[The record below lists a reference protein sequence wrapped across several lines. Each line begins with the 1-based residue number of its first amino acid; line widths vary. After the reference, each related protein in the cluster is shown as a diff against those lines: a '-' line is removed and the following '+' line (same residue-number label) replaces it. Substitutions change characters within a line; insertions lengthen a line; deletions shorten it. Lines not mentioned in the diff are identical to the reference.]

1 MDIIFVFLKN
11 KCRIIYVE
19 KRIFIKMKDH
29 DLPMVITESESDSSS
44 LCILM
49 LHGFMAFK
57 EGDGYLFSKF
67 AQKFEENGI
76 SSAIIDFCSMG
87 ENRFSRENYG
97 LKVML
102 EEVKEAFRY
111 LKEECG
117 FSHIVLLG
125 HSLGGR
131 IAVYSSDLPV
141 SCLITINGAL
151 QDGKDLSDLLVP
163 EMKDGYCLVRPS
175 DGRVELLFERFKK
188 ELVEIQKEVI
198 LNYEGPILVC
208 IGKDDPTIDP
218 AISYRFSLEN
228 KTDRFEIEGAN
239 HTLNAKTGDY
249 AKVYECIDYVMKW
262 IKEKGLL

>member
-76 SSAIIDFCSMG
+76 SSARIDFCSMG

-97 LKVML
+97 LKVM
-102 EEVKEAFRY
+102 
-111 LKEECG
+111 
-117 FSHIVLLG
+117 
-125 HSLGGR
+125 
-131 IAVYSSDLPV
+131 
-141 SCLITINGAL
+141 
-151 QDGKDLSDLLVP
+151 
-163 EMKDGYCLVRPS
+163 M
-175 DGRVELLFERFKK
+175 
-188 ELVEIQKEVI
+188 
-198 LNYEGPILVC
+198 
-208 IGKDDPTIDP
+208 
-218 AISYRFSLEN
+218 
-228 KTDRFEIEGAN
+228 
-239 HTLNAKTGDY
+239 
-249 AKVYECIDYVMKW
+249 
-262 IKEKGLL
+262 

>member
-1 MDIIFVFLKN
+1 MDLWLLKKEMDIYFQNLLRNLK
-11 KCRIIYVE
+11 
-19 KRIFIKMKDH
+19 KMEFQVQE
-29 DLPMVITESESDSSS
+29 L
-44 LCILM
+44 
-49 LHGFMAFK
+49 
-57 EGDGYLFSKF
+57 
-67 AQKFEENGI
+67 I
-76 SSAIIDFCSMG
+76 SAAWAKIDFPEKIM
-87 ENRFSRENYG
+87 
-97 LKVML
+97 V

-111 LKEECG
+111 IKEECG
-117 FSHIVLLG
+117 FSHIGLLG

-163 EMKDGYCLVRPS
+163 EMKDGYCLIRTS